1 MTKSKQAVGMRA
13 LRSAMAITV
22 IIIASKV
29 AGFVREMV
37 FAAYFGTGVAS
48 DAYTNASTV
57 VNVFILL
64 FSACISSTFIP
75 IFTKTRR
82 EKGERYANAYA
93 NSILTLFFLIGL
105 LISLLG
111 YFFADRMCELLMPQ
125 LIPSAAPGTEL
136 YAQQLSKLNLTAD
149 MARVMFPTMAFAAC
163 TGVFT
168 SLLNANERFVPE
180 QLMGFVLSG
189 CVIAACVFF
198 AEQGIYAVAVA
209 TAVTYV
215 LQLLIIIPF
224 LRGIYRFRPSL
235 APCGG
240 RVKQTFLLALP
251 AIMSMA
257 LDELNHLVDK
267 NVGIWLGDGPNT
279 ALTYAY
285 RLITLILG
293 VLVVP
298 ITTVMFSKLSQ
309 YAAEGKNKRILDT
322 TKQCLEVLAL
332 VVLPVIVLSAVQSSD
347 VIRLL
352 FFRGK
357 FNEYSL
363 TLTSDA
369 YMFYVLGVFAF
380 AWRNFLVRVF
390 YSLQDTQSPMWIGA
404 VSVAVNIVLDVVLAP
419 AMGVGGLTLATSI
432 SGFVGAFL
440 MLVRLRRKLGRFGF
454 ATTLVQV
461 CKMLFAAC
469 LAGAITV
476 VVNGSVQLA
485 SGSLILRLVC
495 ATGAGLLVYVGL
507 VLLLKVEEVNTLK
520 DILMSRLK
528 KRSGG
533 RT

>member
-1 MTKSKQAVGMRA
+1 LTKSKQAVGMNA

-57 VNVFILL
+57 VNIFILL

-75 IFTKTRR
+75 IFTKTLR
-82 EKGERYANAYA
+82 EKGKRYTNAYT

-105 LISLLG
+105 LISVLG
-111 YFFADRMCELLMPQ
+111 YFFADRVCELFMPQ

-136 YAQQLSKLNLTAD
+136 YAQQVEKLSMTAD
-149 MARVMFPTMAFAAC
+149 MARIMFPSMAFAAS

-168 SLLNANERFVPE
+168 ALLNANERFVPE
-180 QLMGFVLSG
+180 QLLGFVLSG
-189 CVIAACVFF
+189 CIIAACVFF
-198 AEQGIYAVAVA
+198 SEQGIYAVAVA
-209 TAVTYV
+209 TAATYF
-215 LQLLIIIPF
+215 LQLLVILPF

-309 YAAEGKNKRILDT
+309 YAAEGRKKRILET

-332 VVLPVIVLSAVQSSD
+332 VVLPVIVLSVVQSPD

-352 FFRGK
+352 FFRGR
-357 FNEYSL
+357 FDEYSL
-363 TLTSDA
+363 ALTSDA

-390 YSLQDTQSPMWIGA
+390 YSLQDTRSPMLIGA
-404 VSVAVNIVLDVVLAP
+404 VSVAVNIVLDVALAP
-419 AMGVGGLTLATSI
+419 VMGVGGLTLATSI
-432 SGFVGAFL
+432 AGFVGAFL
-440 MLVRLRRKLGRFGF
+440 MLVQLRKKLGRFGF
-454 ATTLVQV
+454 STTLVQV
-461 CKMLFAAC
+461 CKMLFSAC
-469 LAGAITV
+469 IAGAVTIL
-476 VVNGSVQLA
+476 VNGSVQLLT
-485 SGSLILRLVC
+485 GSLILRLVF
-495 ATGAGLLVYVGL
+495 ATVAGLIVYIAL
-507 VLLLKVEEVNTLK
+507 VLLLKVDEVDTLK
-520 DILMSRLK
+520 GIVAARLK
-528 KRSGG
+528 RS
-533 RT
+533 

>member
-1 MTKSKQAVGMRA
+1 LTKSKQAVGMNA

-29 AGFVREMV
+29 ACFVREMV

-57 VNVFILL
+57 VNIFILL

-75 IFTKTRR
+75 IFTKTLR
-82 EKGERYANAYA
+82 EKGKRYTNAYT

-105 LISLLG
+105 LISVLG
-111 YFFADRMCELLMPQ
+111 YFFADRVCELFMPQ

-136 YAQQLSKLNLTAD
+136 YAQQVEKLSMTAD
-149 MARVMFPTMAFAAC
+149 MARIMFPSMAFAAS

-168 SLLNANERFVPE
+168 ALLNANERFVPE
-180 QLMGFVLSG
+180 QLLGFVLSG
-189 CVIAACVFF
+189 CIIAACVFF
-198 AEQGIYAVAVA
+198 SEQGIYAVAVA
-209 TAVTYV
+209 TAATYF
-215 LQLLIIIPF
+215 LQLLVILPF

-309 YAAEGKNKRILDT
+309 YAAEGRKKRILET

-332 VVLPVIVLSAVQSSD
+332 VVLPVIVLSVVQSPD

-352 FFRGK
+352 FFRGR
-357 FNEYSL
+357 FDEYSL
-363 TLTSDA
+363 ALTSDA

-390 YSLQDTQSPMWIGA
+390 YSLQDTRSPMLIGA
-404 VSVAVNIVLDVVLAP
+404 VSVAVNIVLDVALAP
-419 AMGVGGLTLATSI
+419 VMGVGGLTLATSI
-432 SGFVGAFL
+432 AGFVGAFL
-440 MLVRLRRKLGRFGF
+440 MLVQLRKKLGRFGF
-454 ATTLVQV
+454 STTLVQV
-461 CKMLFAAC
+461 CKMLFSAC
-469 LAGAITV
+469 IAGAVTIL
-476 VVNGSVQLA
+476 VNGSVQLLT
-485 SGSLILRLVC
+485 GSLILRLVF
-495 ATGAGLLVYVGL
+495 ATVAGLIVYIAL
-507 VLLLKVEEVNTLK
+507 VLLLKVDEVDTLK
-520 DILMSRLK
+520 GIVAARLK
-528 KRSGG
+528 RS
-533 RT
+533 